1 MYEGELSLKFIYAT
15 NNMGGI
21 SVREMRLP
29 FKYGIEV
36 TNALQSTN
44 ISTQIEVTNQNFIVE
59 AEGMIDARIDLMF
72 ILNMS
77 NMAQINV
84 IDEISI
90 DETRNREIYSIV
102 IYFVKQ
108 GDTLWEIA
116 KRFGST
122 VADIARVNYIE
133 DENKIYVGQQLFI
146 PKYVYTKQE
155 QTA

>member
-29 FKYGIEV
+29 FEYGIEV
-36 TNALQSTN
+36 TNALQTTN
-44 ISTQIEVTNQNFIVE
+44 ISTQIEVTNQDFIVE

-77 NMAQINV
+77 NTTQINV

-108 GDTLWEIA
+108 GDTLWKIA

>member
-29 FKYGIEV
+29 FEYEIEV
-36 TNALQSTN
+36 KNALQTTN
-44 ISTQIEVTNQNFIVE
+44 ISTQIEVTNQDFIVE
-59 AEGMIDARIDLMF
+59 AEGMVDARIDLMF